1 MTYMLLYFVQNADGD
16 AYDMTTGEC
25 VLKRKCQM
33 RFDRKR
39 KYLGNVNENEKEHL

>member
-1 MTYMLLYFVQNADGD
+1 MD
-16 AYDMTTGEC
+16 ACDMTTGEC

-39 KYLGNVNENEKEHL
+39 KYIGKVNKNEKEDL